1 MAGETQASRNAE
13 GFIFLNAEDA
23 GMASKEKKQIEYLE
37 KHLDY
42 RRPQQVLTLY
52 ERMLRE
58 RIFKTPVGMIYLKH
72 LQDFLLAQQD
82 IDPAKVPMIPIN
94 SPCIMVPQKK
104 ERPTYGN
111 SRNREASNGGKAWLR
126 TSIILNVVLALAV
139 AFMFALALTS
149 NQPNI
154 LNYRTAILNEYA
166 SWEQDLQEREQVIR
180 DKERELKIIE

>member
-1 MAGETQASRNAE
+1 MAGETQPSRNAE

-23 GMASKEKKQIEYLE
+23 GMASKERKQIEYLE

-42 RRPQQVLTLY
+42 RHPQQVLTLY

-72 LQDFLLAQQD
+72 LQDFLLDQEN

-94 SPCIMVPQKK
+94 APCITIPKK
-104 ERPTYGN
+104 RERPVRSGV
-111 SRNREASNGGKAWLR
+111 GGGEEERGRKAWLR
-126 TSIILNVVLALAV
+126 TSVILNVLLALAV
-139 AFMFALALTS
+139 VLMFALALTS

-154 LNYRTAILNEYA
+154 VNYRTAILNEYA
-166 SWEQDLQEREQVIR
+166 SWEQDLQQREQIIR